1 MTIISGAG
9 VGYKDDDGTI
19 CITRCFRC
27 GRENY
32 ALAVS
37 TGKCAFCGY
46 DPNNEPSDKEEH
58 DEAQIVPHMV

>member
-1 MTIISGAG
+1 MSENTIIKDAG
-9 VGYKDDDGTI
+9 VGYKDSDGTI
-19 CITRCFRC
+19 CMIRCFKC

-46 DPNNEPSDKEEH
+46 DPNKDIKKDKKENKHE
-58 DEAQIVPHMV
+58 